1 MGQLVEELFF
11 KYSINSRQETDFAF
25 EKVELKC
32 TPLKESI
39 KKELLIKERLV
50 CSMINYTADWNKS
63 FEESHSYQKC
73 LIMLIMFYLHNPKVS
88 KLDLHFIFAVLW
100 RIPEKDLLIIRRDY
114 DTIITKIRN
123 GQAHTLSE
131 GEMYLGACRKGQK
144 EESLMP
150 QHNNKIGAPRRAWSL
165 KTAYMRIVLDEVKR
179 NNQN

>member
-1 MGQLVEELFF
+1 M
-11 KYSINSRQETDFAF
+11 
-25 EKVELKC
+25 
-32 TPLKESI
+32 
-39 KKELLIKERLV
+39 
-50 CSMINYTADWNKS
+50 
-63 FEESHSYQKC
+63 
-73 LIMLIMFYLHNPKVS
+73 
-88 KLDLHFIFAVLW
+88 LW

-131 GEMYLGACRKGQK
+131 GDTMYLGACRKGQK

-150 QHNNKIGAPRRAWSL
+150 QHNNKIGAPRRAWSF

>member
-1 MGQLVEELFF
+1 
-11 KYSINSRQETDFAF
+11 
-25 EKVELKC
+25 
-32 TPLKESI
+32 
-39 KKELLIKERLV
+39 
-50 CSMINYTADWNKS
+50 MINYTADWNKS

-165 KTAYMRIVLDEVKR
+165 ETAYMRIVLDEVKR